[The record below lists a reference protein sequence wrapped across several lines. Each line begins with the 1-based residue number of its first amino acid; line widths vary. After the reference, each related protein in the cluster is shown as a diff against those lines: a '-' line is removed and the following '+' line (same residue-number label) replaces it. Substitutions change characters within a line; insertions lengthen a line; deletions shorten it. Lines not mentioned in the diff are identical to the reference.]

1 MKDKKQLP
9 LEQKEKAVHGE
20 RIFPLKKYL
29 TTVSY
34 THLNAA
40 VIIAMEY
47 TSDALHPRDKS
58 LIGAFNP
65 RRIGPYASKLPRR
78 CAILYPI
85 FPALIS
91 GKIKVFACPA
101 TLDSGHLVR
110 ATLGDTAASN

>member
-1 MKDKKQLP
+1 
-9 LEQKEKAVHGE
+9 
-20 RIFPLKKYL
+20 
-29 TTVSY
+29 
-34 THLNAA
+34 
-40 VIIAMEY
+40 MEY